1 MKLENPAEM
10 GLEKQELTLYPHEC
24 AFSQLAVSF
33 NGMYEAI
40 KAEYGTIPEE
50 VDSFVIEKLGMRLYL
65 VAPTLIE
72 MNLRFRLIQSGQID
86 NPFAY
91 IPYIGVESE
100 ENMEHITEEEHRQ
113 SMKRLEIFMD
123 KEPEEMGVV
132 LQYGKEYLNL

>member
-10 GLEKQELTLYPHEC
+10 GLEQHELTVNTQDC

-33 NGMYEAI
+33 NRMYKAI
-40 KAEYGTIPEE
+40 KAEYGSIPEE
-50 VDSFVIEKLGMRLYL
+50 VDSFVIEKLGMRLFW

-72 MNLRFRLIQSGQID
+72 MNLRYRLIETEQID
-86 NPFAY
+86 NPYTY
-91 IPYIGVESE
+91 IPYIGVGSE
-100 ENMEHITEEEHRQ
+100 ENMEHITEEEHRA

-132 LQYGKEYLNL
+132 LQYGLDYLNL